1 LKKRKDF
8 FSVASLKEFAS
19 TGAKTMMTF
28 DLSDL
33 AEKFAERKE
42 SARRTLRDV
51 SPKELHDLV
60 LHLFPDTNH
69 PFAEPVTHF
78 VEEHKGE
85 RAVCGETSDGVS
97 FIYYPQANR
106 GMWYTKKD
114 GSLSVG
120 LLASRSLKALAELT
134 QEMGKH

>member
-1 LKKRKDF
+1 
-8 FSVASLKEFAS
+8 
-19 TGAKTMMTF
+19 MMTF

-51 SPKELHDLV
+51 SSKEVHDLV

-69 PFAEPVTHF
+69 PFAEPVERF
-78 VEEHKGE
+78 VEEHKTE
-85 RAVCGETSDGVS
+85 RAVRGETSDGAS
-97 FIYYPQANR
+97 FIYYPQANQ
-106 GMWYTKKD
+106 GIWYTQKE

-120 LLASRSLKALAELT
+120 LLASRSLQALAELT
-134 QEMGKH
+134 REMGKH